1 MNFKLSKKDI
11 LRKKKTIDL
20 LFSEGASISSFPL
33 RFVYMKGDEKE
44 VSSLEVG
51 FSVPKRNIKLATERN
66 RLKRKLREV
75 YRLEKNGFLEG
86 GFCGYGFFIYTSKKT
101 ADEEKLAKAME
112 VLLKK
117 WSAIVS

>member
-11 LRKKKTIDL
+11 LRKKKKIDL

-44 VSSLEVG
+44 ASSLEVG

-75 YRLEKNGFLEG
+75 YRLEKKVF
-86 GFCGYGFFIYTSKKT
+86 
-101 ADEEKLAKAME
+101 
-112 VLLKK
+112 
-117 WSAIVS
+117 

>member
-33 RFVYMKGDEKE
+33 RFVYLKGDEKE
-44 VSSLEVG
+44 ASSLEVG

-86 GFCGYGFFIYTSKKT
+86 GFCGYGFFIYTSKKM

-117 WSAIVS
+117 WCAFVS